1 MGIRGLT
8 SYLKSRT
15 HDIALYHGAEYDSV
29 NPLLNRDERINVVVD
44 GCSLSRRLV
53 KHVTSMGLEMVC
65 SYSFLYGTT
74 RRFLEEL
81 EDLNV
86 NVLCFYCDG
95 LGDVDKSYT
104 YASRRGRLVNNAQRM

>member
-1 MGIRGLT
+1 MGIRGLN
-8 SYLKSRT
+8 SYLKSIRHET
-15 HDIALYHGAEYDSV
+15 TRSHGAEYDSV
-29 NPLLNRDERINVVVD
+29 KPLLNRDERINVVVD

-81 EDLNV
+81 
-86 NVLCFYCDG
+86 
-95 LGDVDKSYT
+95 
-104 YASRRGRLVNNAQRM
+104 